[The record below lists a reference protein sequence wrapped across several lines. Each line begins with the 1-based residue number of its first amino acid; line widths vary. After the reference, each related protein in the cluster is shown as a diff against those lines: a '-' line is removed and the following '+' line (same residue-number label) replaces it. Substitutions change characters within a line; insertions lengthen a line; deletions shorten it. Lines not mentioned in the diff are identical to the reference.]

1 MSPGWR
7 TAVITAVVLACRS
20 NGREAPNI
28 EAPPATAGTL
38 KPLEARPLPIADP
51 AREIGTAHPVRLVAS
66 ARSGRWVV
74 ACQARVDTDGK
85 PGIRVTHGYHNFE
98 GDAMRPYL
106 FRGGGE
112 GQALDGFLARS
123 GDDRWIAVLRRGQL
137 VVIDDV
143 NGTESV
149 VPDADV
155 RPDPGGYHHVAVFD
169 ERSERLVFFHRV
181 GDARQVV
188 VRDLAK
194 QREREV
200 AVQSTVEI
208 AVVPEH
214 EGTWASVRL
223 AAEDVTP
230 GVAVANDDA
239 KQQTCGGKTGYHSDL
254 SDLEDEHDVREV
266 WLKLDTG
273 EVKDDRSVIAH
284 VGDLEVV
291 KSVDAAVRVGPLV
304 IIPARCNA
312 EVLAVF
318 TRPLRIA
325 ARCSAT
331 TPDAPVELF
340 GDHLRVTL
348 GPSQW
353 ARSVPGSLRVV
364 DASFVCIEATRCF
377 AVQDGKPIAI
387 RGYAQEI
394 HGYAEV
400 KGGTKI
406 LTKDRGA
413 YFITDAVT
421 GITQEFP
428 GVVGLIGRAHADGI
442 LAIGAS
448 IVDVAAGRVLGKV
461 SRPPLAVDTRGR
473 ALLTASDPVEDE
485 LPQGPLRWVAPS
497 P

>member
-1 MSPGWR
+1 MVVA
-7 TAVITAVVLACRS
+7 AVMLACRS
-20 NGREAPNI
+20 NGREAP
-28 EAPPATAGTL
+28 AATAGTL
-38 KPLEARPLPIADP
+38 KPLEARPLPIADQAP
-51 AREIGTAHPVRLVAS
+51 EIGTAHPVRLIA
-66 ARSGRWVV
+66 AADSGRWVV

-85 PGIRVTHGYHNFE
+85 PGIRVTHGYHNLE
-98 GDAMRPYL
+98 GDAMTPYL

-112 GQALDGFLARS
+112 GQALDAFLDSSR
-123 GDDRWIAVLRRGQL
+123 DDRWIAVLRGGQL

-143 NGTESV
+143 KGTESV
-149 VPDADV
+149 VSGADV
-155 RPDPGGYHHVAVFD
+155 RPDPGGYRHVAVFD
-169 ERSERLVFFHRV
+169 QASERLVFFHRV

-188 VRDLAK
+188 VRDLVQ

-200 AVQSTVEI
+200 AFQSAVEM

-214 EGTWASVRL
+214 QGTWATVRL
-223 AAEDVTP
+223 AVDDSSVP
-230 GVAVANDDA
+230 GMAIANDQG
-239 KQQTCGGKTGYHSDL
+239 KQQTCGSTTSYR
-254 SDLEDEHDVREV
+254 SDLEDGHDVREI

-291 KSVDAAVRVGPLV
+291 KSIDAAVRVGPAV
-304 IIPARCNA
+304 IIPARCDA

-318 TRPLRIA
+318 TRPLRIV

-340 GDHLRVTL
+340 GEGVRVAL

-353 ARSVPGSLRVV
+353 TRSAAWPVRVA
-364 DASFVCIEATRCF
+364 DASFVCVEAARCF

-394 HGYAEV
+394 HGYTEI

-413 YFITDAVT
+413 YFITDVVT
-421 GITQEFP
+421 GITQDLP
-428 GVVGLIGRAHADGI
+428 GVVGLIGRARVGRI
-442 LAIGAS
+442 VAIGSS
-448 IVDVAAGRVLGKV
+448 IVDVAAGRVLGRV
-461 SRPPLAVDTRGR
+461 ARPPLAVDTRGR
-473 ALLTASDPVEDE
+473 ALLTASDPVDYD
-485 LPQGPLRWVAPS
+485 LPWGPLRWAASCP
-497 P
+497 